1 MQRSRQT
8 ICLLVLLITHHF
20 VRVLHLCKNI
30 GNEGTKIYIG
40 NLNFA
45 TTQEDLEAA
54 FAEYGEI
61 KDCFLPTDYD
71 GNPRG
76 FAFISMAEADALKAI
91 EEMNGTEFDGR
102 TLNVNK
108 SLPKGQKATP
118 KRKFWN
124 AHIVQNY

>member
-8 ICLLVLLITHHF
+8 ICLLVLLITHHL
-20 VRVLHLCKNI
+20 VRVLYLCKNI

-108 SLPKGQKATP
+108 SLPKGQKAAP
-118 KRKFWN
+118 KRKF
-124 AHIVQNY
+124 